1 MFRAVLVEKDESGAV
16 HAAVRELDEDAL
28 PDGDVTVDIEWS
40 SINYKDGLAITN
52 RLPVVRSWPMVPGI
66 DFAGVVAASD
76 SERYAVGDPVVL
88 NGWGVG
94 EGHWGG
100 LSEKA
105 RVRADWLV
113 PLPKGLDTRQ
123 AMAVGTAGYTAALC
137 ILALEA
143 HGITPAL
150 GPVVVTGAAGGVGSV
165 AVAMLAQLGYE
176 VHAVTGRPEEAL
188 YLSDLG
194 AREVIARAELEGEPR
209 PLAKA
214 RWVGAID
221 TVGSKVLANV
231 VAAIRDN
238 GCVAACG
245 NAAGMDFPS
254 SVAPFILRGVTLVG
268 INSVSVPYERRVEA
282 WQRIARDLPLGAL
295 REMTTE
301 VALSEVIAVA
311 GEILD
316 GKVRGRV
323 VVDVRR

>member
-16 HAAVRELDEDAL
+16 HAAIRELDEDAL
-28 PDGDVTVDIEWS
+28 PDGDVTVDVEWS

-76 SERYAVGDPVVL
+76 SERYSVGDPVLL

-105 RVRADWLV
+105 RVRAEWLV
-113 PLPKGLDTRQ
+113 PLPHGLDTRQ

-176 VHAVTGRPEEAL
+176 VHAVTGRPEEAA

-214 RWVGAID
+214 RWAGGID

-282 WQRIARDLPLGAL
+282 WRRIARDLPLGAL

>member
-1 MFRAVLVEKDESGAV
+1 MFRAVLVEKDESGTV
-16 HAAVRELDEDAL
+16 HASLRELDDDAL
-28 PDGDVTVDIEWS
+28 PAGDVTVDIEWS

-76 SERYAVGDPVVL
+76 DPRYSVGDPVML

-105 RVRADWLV
+105 RVRGDWLV
-113 PLPKGLDTRQ
+113 PLPRGLDTRQ

-137 ILALEA
+137 VLALEA
-143 HGITPAL
+143 HGITPER

-165 AVAMLAQLGYE
+165 AVAMLAHLGYE
-176 VHAVTGRPEEAL
+176 VHAVTGRIAESA
-188 YLSDLG
+188 YLTALG
-194 AREVIARAELEGEPR
+194 AREIVARADLEGEPR
-209 PLAKA
+209 PLSRA
-214 RWVGAID
+214 RWAGAVD
-221 TVGSKVLANV
+221 TAGSRILANV
-231 VAAIRDN
+231 IAATRDD

-245 NAAGMDFPS
+245 NAAGMDLPS
-254 SVAPFILRGVTLVG
+254 SVAPFILRGVTLAG

-282 WQRIARDLPLGAL
+282 WRRIAADLPIDAL
-295 REMTTE
+295 RGMTSE
-301 VALSEVIAVA
+301 VALSEVIDVA
-311 GEILD
+311 TRILD
-316 GKVRGRV
+316 GQVRGRV

>member
-1 MFRAVLVEKDESGAV
+1 MFRAVLVDKDESGAV
-16 HAAVRELDEDAL
+16 HAAIRELDEDAL
-28 PDGDVTVDIEWS
+28 PDGDVTVDVEWS

-76 SERYAVGDPVVL
+76 SERYSVGDPVLL

-105 RVRADWLV
+105 RVRAEWLV
-113 PLPKGLDTRQ
+113 PLPHGLDTRQ

-176 VHAVTGRPEEAL
+176 VHAVTGRPEEAP

-214 RWVGAID
+214 RWAGGID

-282 WQRIARDLPLGAL
+282 WRRIARDLPLGAL